1 MLIVIV
7 CLLYL
12 ECATV
17 TPADVD
23 MCLINCNRCH
33 FTPKDGDMYWIK
45 LLEAWRWLG
54 KKFLKAV
61 AM

>member
-23 MCLINCNRCH
+23 MC
-33 FTPKDGDMYWIK
+33 WIK
-45 LLEAWRWLG
+45 LLEAWRWL
-54 KKFLKAV
+54 KKILKAV
-61 AM
+61 ALEYIMAPHWHYLG